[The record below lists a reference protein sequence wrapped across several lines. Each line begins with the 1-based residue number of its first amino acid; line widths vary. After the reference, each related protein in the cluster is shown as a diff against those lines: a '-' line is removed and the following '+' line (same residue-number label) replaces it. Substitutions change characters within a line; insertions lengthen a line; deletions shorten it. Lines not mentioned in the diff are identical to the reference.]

1 LPQTEPAVA
10 FWRRPAFSLGFGF
23 AALVLLVMFK
33 LQPEPIT
40 IDALLL
46 DTEQVE
52 PARADELLGINM
64 EDSLI

>member
-1 LPQTEPAVA
+1 
-10 FWRRPAFSLGFGF
+10 LGFGF